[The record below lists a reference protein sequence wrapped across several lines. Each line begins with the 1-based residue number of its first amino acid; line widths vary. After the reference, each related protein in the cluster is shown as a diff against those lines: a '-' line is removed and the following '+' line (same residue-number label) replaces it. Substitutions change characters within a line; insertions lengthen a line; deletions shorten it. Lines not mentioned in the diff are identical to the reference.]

1 MHKVFLGLGSNVG
14 NKIEN
19 IKKAINLLQEKIN
32 NIEVAPFY
40 VSKAVGYENQDDFV
54 NTVLKGYTKLNPFEL
69 LEFTK
74 QVEKQVGRIYRFH
87 WGPREIDIDIL
98 FYDDLVINTEDL
110 VIPHPRIQERDFVL
124 MPLMDLEKGFMHPN
138 LNVSVEELLR
148 NLENKSI
155 KNKITIF

>member
-124 MPLMDLEKGFMHPN
+124 IPLSDLEDGFIHPSLN
-138 LNVSVEELLR
+138 LKIKELLEK
-148 NLENKSI
+148 LKDKSI
-155 KNKITIF
+155 MRRVN